1 MSPKE
6 LIAQFIEEKLEGEIT
21 RLASF
26 PLGNLRNDSTYGCP
40 GRNFDSDDTELMRAI
55 YCLVFGEVWENLS
68 MDNLGDGK
76 LRGDTLNTYNTLFSQ
91 PWNEKFTAIW
101 HPDDKLTA
109 KMKEF
114 QKTCYTVGNMAVLPD
129 RRIGE
134 WSINKH
140 RGCHNEWHDYEDRFL
155 EALYLVLTGDSKRD
169 LDLEELV
176 ELNKEDFMAFYGKDG
191 WVKFV
196 EGNLLMD
203 YVDSDYVPVV
213 RSKGYTYWRGGYTN
227 RDRFIAECHR
237 YIDDS
242 TEIINHRAKLMIEKI
257 KVKLDI

>member
-1 MSPKE
+1 MNPKE
-6 LIAQFIEEKLEGEIT
+6 LVAQFVEEKLEGDIN
-21 RLASF
+21 RLATF
-26 PLGNLRNDSTYGCP
+26 PLGNLRNDKVYGCP
-40 GRNFDSDDTELMRAI
+40 GRNFDSDDTELMRAV

-101 HPDDKLTA
+101 NPD
-109 KMKEF
+109 
-114 QKTCYTVGNMAVLPD
+114 LPD

-140 RGCHNEWHDYEDRFL
+140 RGCQNDWHDYEDRFL
-155 EALYLVLTGDSKRD
+155 EALYIVLTGDSRKD
-169 LDLEELV
+169 PDLEELV
-176 ELNKEDFMAFYGKDG
+176 ELNKEDFMPFYGKNG

-196 EGNLLMD
+196 DGNLLMD
-203 YVDSDYVPVV
+203 YVDSDYVPII

-227 RDRFIAECHR
+227 HDRFIAECHR
-237 YIDDS
+237 YIDES
-242 TEIINHRAKLMIEKI
+242 TRIINNRAMIIIERIRHHLNKASI
-257 KVKLDI
+257 NI

>member
-1 MSPKE
+1 MNPKE
-6 LIAQFIEEKLEGEIT
+6 LVAQFIEEKLGGDIS
-21 RLASF
+21 RLATF
-26 PLGNLRNDSTYGCP
+26 PLGNLRNDKVYGCP

-55 YCLVFGEVWENLS
+55 YCLVFGEVWVNLS

-101 HPDDKLTA
+101 NPDDELKA

-114 QKTCYTVGNMAVLPD
+114 QTTCYTIGNIAVLPD

-155 EALYLVLTGDSKRD
+155 VALYL
-169 LDLEELV
+169 
-176 ELNKEDFMAFYGKDG
+176 
-191 WVKFV
+191 VKFV
-196 EGNLLMD
+196 EGNLLID

-227 RDRFIAECHR
+227 RERFIAECHR

-242 TEIINHRAKLMIEKI
+242 TEIIKNRARLMIDKFKLKI
-257 KVKLDI
+257 GIC

>member
-1 MSPKE
+1 MIPKE
-6 LIAQFIEEKLEGEIT
+6 LVAQFIEEKLEGDIS
-21 RLASF
+21 RMASF
-26 PLGNLRNDSTYGCP
+26 PLGNLRNDNTFGCP

-55 YCLVFGEVWENLS
+55 YCIVFGETWENLS

-101 HPDDKLTA
+101 HPDDKLLS

-114 QKTCYTVGNMAVLPD
+114 QTTCYTVGNMAVLPD

-155 EALYLVLTGDSKRD
+155 DALYKVLTGDFGRD

-176 ELNKEDFMAFYGKDG
+176 E
-191 WVKFV
+191 
-196 EGNLLMD
+196 
-203 YVDSDYVPVV
+203 
-213 RSKGYTYWRGGYTN
+213 
-227 RDRFIAECHR
+227 
-237 YIDDS
+237 
-242 TEIINHRAKLMIEKI
+242 
-257 KVKLDI
+257 

>member
-1 MSPKE
+1 MNPKE
-6 LIAQFIEEKLEGEIT
+6 LVAQFIEEKLGGDIS
-21 RLASF
+21 RLATF
-26 PLGNLRNDSTYGCP
+26 PLGNLRNDKVYGCP

-55 YCLVFGEVWENLS
+55 YCLVFGEVWVNLS

-101 HPDDKLTA
+101 NPDDELKA

-114 QKTCYTVGNMAVLPD
+114 QTTC
-129 RRIGE
+129 
-134 WSINKH
+134 
-140 RGCHNEWHDYEDRFL
+140 
-155 EALYLVLTGDSKRD
+155 ALYLVLTGDSKRD

-176 ELNKEDFMAFYGKDG
+176 ELNKEDFVPFYGKEG

-203 YVDSDYVPVV
+203 YVDSGYVPVV

-227 RDRFIAECHR
+227 RGRFIAECRR

-242 TEIINHRAKLMIEKI
+242 TEIINHRASLMIHKI
-257 KVKLDI
+257 EPLITK